1 MGYWSYYFLIKLY
14 LYSGKYVDF
23 HFWPNLGFALFVA
36 LPARKPWQR
45 ALKHLVAVPAGI
57 ALLYHDSWL
66 PPLDR
71 ALAQKDQLIAF
82 SFTYFIELM
91 QRFIDWKLV
100 LTLFAMLAVW
110 MLLRRRV
117 RMSTFALL
125 GVLGAGLVQLTA
137 RPPALPAM
145 TGDGEVVMDATQA
158 LTPAALNQRL
168 ERFYQNEARRRVEL
182 ATPAASAVPFDIIYL
197 QVCSLAWDDLR
208 HAGSDNH
215 PLLQKFDVLMTRF
228 DAAASYS
235 GPAAIRLL
243 RSGCGQPHHE
253 ELYAPA
259 APDCYLHN
267 QFQRIGY
274 EPQWAMNHRGIFGN
288 MAEDIRVRGRWDV
301 PLVNTDGIKPAM
313 KSFDAV
319 ENGYLGDYDVLARWW
334 QQRLK
339 SEAPRVA
346 LYYNTGSLHD
356 GNRFLD
362 GSKPNAQESYR
373 RRAAMLF
380 GDIERFMNDI
390 AASGR
395 HAVVV
400 LIPEH
405 GAALRGDRRQLSGLR
420 EIPTPAITQIP
431 VGIRLVGRT
440 ATPQQRVETPTS
452 FTALSETLNRL
463 LAQDPFADN
472 APPLTDLT
480 KDLPQTEPVAENDGT
495 VILQLGGVIM
505 MRTPDG
511 EWSRYDTGK

>member
-1 MGYWSYYFLIKLY
+1 MGYWSYYFLLKLY

-45 ALKHLVAVPAGI
+45 RLKQLIAVPAGI

-71 ALAQKDQLIAF
+71 ALAQKDQLTAF
-82 SFTYFIELM
+82 SFTYFLELM

-100 LTLFAMLAVW
+100 LTLLVMLALW
-110 MLLRRRV
+110 MLLKRRV

-145 TGDGEVVMDATQA
+145 AGDDETGASAGQA

-168 ERFYQNEARRRVEL
+168 DRFYKSESRRHVSL

-208 HAGSDNH
+208 HAGSENH
-215 PLLQKFDVLMTRF
+215 PLLGKFDVLMTRF

-243 RSGCGQPHHE
+243 RSGCGQPRHD

-259 APDCYLHN
+259 SPECFLVN

-288 MAEDIRVRGRWDV
+288 MVEDIRVRGRWDV
-301 PLVNTDGIKPAM
+301 PLLDTDGIKPAL

-339 SEAPRVA
+339 SPAPRVA

-362 GSKPNAQESYR
+362 GSRPNAQESYR
-373 RRAAMLF
+373 RRANMLF
-380 GDIERFMNDI
+380 GDIQKFMDQI

-405 GAALRGDRRQLSGLR
+405 GAALHGDRRQLSGLR

-431 VGIRLVGRT
+431 VGIKLVGRPAGT
-440 ATPQQRVETPTS
+440 QQRVDAPVS
-452 FTALSETLNRL
+452 FTAMSEVLNRL
-463 LAQDPFADN
+463 LAQDPFAEN
-472 APPLTDLT
+472 AAPLTDLAEN
-480 KDLPQTEPVAENDGT
+480 LPQTEPVAENDGT
-495 VILQLGGVIM
+495 VILQLGGVTM

-511 EWSRYDTGK
+511 EWSQYDAGN